1 MMSERSRSLLHLD
14 GVSRAF
20 GALRAVDGV
29 SLAVREGERR
39 AIIGPNGA
47 GKTTLFNVI
56 SGELPASEG
65 RITLAGRD
73 ITRMSAH
80 RRAAAGLGR
89 TYQITNLF
97 PRLTVEENLLLAV
110 RGLGTRKFSLF
121 GAGRPRAAEAEAVE
135 RALAESG
142 MTDRRET
149 PAHLLSYGEQRELEL
164 AVALATN
171 PRLLLLD
178 EPAAG
183 LSPAERGTIAERIR
197 ALPAEMT
204 VVLIEHD
211 MGLALGLAEYVTC
224 LYFGQVLVEGR
235 PDEIRA
241 NAKVQEVY
249 LGTAHRHA

>member
-1 MMSERSRSLLHLD
+1 LE
-14 GVSRAF
+14 GVSRTF

-29 SLAVREGERR
+29 RLGVRAGERR

-65 RITLAGRD
+65 RIEFDGRD
-73 ITRMSAH
+73 ITRLSAH

-110 RGLGTRKFSLF
+110 RGVSSRKFSLF
-121 GAGRPRAAEAEAVE
+121 GTGRADGAEIEAVE
-135 RALAESG
+135 RALEESG
-142 MTDRRET
+142 MTDRRSA
-149 PAHLLSYGEQRELEL
+149 PVRLLSYGEQRELEL
-164 AVALATN
+164 AMALATN

-183 LSPAERGTIAERIR
+183 LSPAERTTIAQRIR
-197 ALPAEMT
+197 ALPAGVT
-204 VVLIEHD
+204 LILIEHD

-224 LYFGQVLVEGR
+224 LYFGQVLVEGK

-241 NAKVQEVY
+241 NPKVQEVY
-249 LGTAHRHA
+249 LGTAHGHA

>member
-1 MMSERSRSLLHLD
+1 MQERGDSILRLD
-14 GVSRAF
+14 GVSRLF

-29 SLAVREGERR
+29 HLRVRPGERR

-56 SGELPASEG
+56 SGELPASAG
-65 RITLAGRD
+65 RLAFAGRD
-73 ITRMSAH
+73 ITRISAH
-80 RRAAAGLGR
+80 RRAALGLGR

-97 PRLTVEENLLLAV
+97 PRLTVEENLMLAV
-110 RGLGTRKFSLF
+110 RGLSARKFSLF
-121 GAGRPRAAEAEAVE
+121 GSGRPVGGEVEAVG
-135 RALAESG
+135 RALEESG
-142 MTDRRET
+142 MRDRRDS
-149 PAHLLSYGEQRELEL
+149 PARLLSYGEQRELEL

-197 ALPAEMT
+197 SLPAEMT
-204 VVLIEHD
+204 VVMIEHD
-211 MGLALGLAEYVTC
+211 MGLALGLAEFVTC

-241 NAKVQEVY
+241 NPKVQEVY